1 MQTHSSMQKSRIF
14 VIGIVYLL
22 ACNACK
28 KSADSHIS
36 YTMKGSVNG
45 ASFDGTNTVAVATSD
60 SSLNIYGGFFAG
72 AAITP
77 PYIFINLCP
86 YRGVGTYI
94 IPTPPW
100 GSVTLNYA
108 SLDSTDYF
116 AFGQVSAYGTVI
128 ITAVSPAIVGSFN
141 FTAIDS
147 ARVVGTFTAK
157 AP

>member
-1 MQTHSSMQKSRIF
+1 MQKSRLIT
-14 VIGIVYLL
+14 IGIISLL

-28 KSADSHIS
+28 KNADSSIS
-36 YTMKGSVNG
+36 YSMKGSVNG
-45 ASFDGTNTVAVATSD
+45 AVFNGTNSLAVATSD
-60 SSLNIYGGFFAG
+60 SSLNIYGGFFGG
-72 AAITP
+72 AAISP
-77 PYIFINLCP
+77 PYVFINICP
-86 YRGVGTYI
+86 YRGIGTYV

-108 SLDSTDYF
+108 SIDSTDYF
-116 AFGQVSAYGTVI
+116 AFGQVSAYGTII